1 MKTRRLPSL
10 TPVNTNRCHD
20 LGLYLESAVVARQC
34 RVKDSMALKLDFSRT
49 EGIAVVRC
57 RGRIVFG
64 EEADELRRVTLG
76 LLNETQGV
84 VLNLAWIECIDSS
97 GLGSLVAS
105 FISAR
110 HHGAEIKFVA
120 LPAKVREVL
129 TTTKVDRLF
138 EVYGSV
144 EEAIASFH
152 PPPEAAAG

>member
-76 LLNETQGV
+76 LLNETQRI
-84 VLNLAWIECIDSS
+84 VLNLARVEYIDSS
-97 GLGSLVAS
+97 GLGALVAS

-110 HHGAEIKFVA
+110 HRGAEIKLAA
-120 LPAKVREVL
+120 LPPNVRDVL
-129 TTTKVDRLF
+129 TTTKLDRLF
-138 EVYGSV
+138 EVYGSA
-144 EEAIASFH
+144 EEATASFH

>member
-1 MKTRRLPSL
+1 VKTRRLPSL

-76 LLNETQGV
+76 LLNETQRI
-84 VLNLAWIECIDSS
+84 VLNLARVEYIDSS
-97 GLGSLVAS
+97 GLGALVAS

-110 HHGAEIKFVA
+110 HVELKSNL
-120 LPAKVREVL
+120 LPYLR
-129 TTTKVDRLF
+129 TFGTC
-138 EVYGSV
+138 
-144 EEAIASFH
+144 
-152 PPPEAAAG
+152 